1 MQHLTF
7 ININSKYF
15 DRAVENVQRKII
27 KQKNTLSQ
35 RMQYTYPVLSRIG
48 PWMRDK
54 QTIAEV
60 VKLLLNIIIYNKFKY
75 MFLCLY

>member
-1 MQHLTF
+1 MQHFTF

-60 VKLLLNIIIYNKFKY
+60 VKLLLNIFIHCKFKY
-75 MFLCLY
+75 IFLCLY

>member
-75 MFLCLY
+75 MFLCLF